1 MPISN
6 NGITIFH
13 DSKSNKDFIMANVT
27 IEKIYWN
34 EIDEYSITEG
44 QSLDI
49 PIPSLFSNWI
59 TDANEIMIFMSENSR
74 TFGNISLDD
83 KKIVKGMTYPQYW
96 STDYLC
102 PIKENKVQFGEY
114 TEEIKASFSRIDDGV
129 YIEEAN
135 DTYTEFPFKNNM
147 SVSNLDLYFETIKS
161 DSDDLKN
168 KIKENPNK
176 DYDIAG
182 FLGYQDGVRF
192 RATINYVY

>member
-1 MPISN
+1 
-6 NGITIFH
+6 
-13 DSKSNKDFIMANVT
+13 MANVT